1 MRRYHR
7 WVAVV
12 FGIFILWI
20 AATGAITQGA
30 RLYASGERER
40 AAAAGV
46 ALPAPAPEAK
56 RPPQSPARQ
65 FVHFITD
72 LHSGERFGVAGQLV
86 SLVSGL
92 ALLFF
97 AFSGMWM
104 YVQMFRARSRR
115 ERAEHPVFWK

>member
-30 RLYASGERER
+30 RLYASGEKARN
-40 AAAAGV
+40 AAAGIVTPPV
-46 ALPAPAPEAK
+46 AEAP

-72 LHSGERFGVAGQLV
+72 LHSGERFGVAGQLI

-97 AFSGMWM
+97 AFSGLWM

>member
-7 WVAVV
+7 WLAVV
-12 FGIFILWI
+12 FGILILWI
-20 AATGAITQGA
+20 AATGAITQAA
-30 RLYASGERER
+30 RIYTSGERT
-40 AAAAGV
+40 AASAAT
-46 ALPAPAPEAK
+46 AKTAPEAP